1 MSNATFNATSNNI
14 NVQSYKIKF
23 VIVTVI
29 TLHNAKLTAIPT
41 PAIRM
46 AQSTFREVGPFELE
60 VLQVEIQ
67 VEGEPYIEPTNT
79 SHRWT
84 LPTACLCPAP
94 LT

>member
-1 MSNATFNATSNNI
+1 MSNVMSNAMSNDI
-14 NVQSYKIKF
+14 NVQRYKIKF

-29 TLHNAKLTAIPT
+29 TLHNAKLTAVPI

-46 AQSTFREVGPFELE
+46 ARSTFREVGPFELG

-79 SHRWT
+79 SYRWT
-84 LPTACLCPAP
+84 PPTACLRPAP